1 MNFLIIE
8 NNIGGFIMDTNFF
21 VNNRMRF
28 SERMKDCSSAVFFS
42 GRAPRESADQL
53 YDFSVN
59 RNFFY
64 LTGIDREDMILL
76 IEKINGKITETLYI
90 PPVDEHF
97 EKWFGI
103 LMRKDEATQVSGI
116 KSIQN
121 KNEFMDQFAKK
132 LSSSDRP
139 DNVYVFSYITGADES
154 YDHDRK
160 LAHWMKNQ
168 FPAIN
173 IKNSLDLMIELRSSK
188 TEDEVN
194 EIKTAIGYT
203 KEALEFVMKNLKPG
217 KFEYQVKADFEYQLQ
232 LRGSRPS
239 FKTIGASG
247 EKAVILHYVD
257 LKQKIKDG
265 SLILLD
271 LGALSNNYA
280 SDITRTYP
288 ANGKFS
294 QRQKDIYN
302 IVLEAQDVTIDAMHV
317 GASEIAVNDA
327 VKKHFA
333 KGLKALNII
342 REDADVDKYYYH
354 SIGHPLGLDVH
365 DLRRRDKTMQENN
378 VYTVEPGLYIKEEG
392 IGIRIE
398 DDVWVTKKG
407 IINLSSD
414 IIKTVNDIE
423 NFMK

>member
-1 MNFLIIE
+1 MNK
-8 NNIGGFIMDTNFF
+8 NFF
-21 VNNRMRF
+21 VNNRVKFAEKMEDY
-28 SERMKDCSSAVFFS
+28 STAVFFS
-42 GRAPRESADQL
+42 GKAPRQSADQTF
-53 YDFSVN
+53 DFVVD
-59 RNFFY
+59 RNFYY

-76 IEKINGKITETLYI
+76 INKIGGKVTESLYI
-90 PPVDEHF
+90 PPVDEYF

-103 LMRKDEATQVSGI
+103 LMRKEEAAEASGI
-116 KSIQN
+116 ESIQN
-121 KNEFMDQFAKK
+121 KQEFMEQFAKK
-132 LSSSDRP
+132 LSSTDRP
-139 DNVYVFSYITGADES
+139 DSVYIFSYITDKDES
-154 YDHDRK
+154 YDQYRK
-160 LAHWMKNQ
+160 LAHWMRNQ
-168 FPAIN
+168 YPAIN
-173 IKNSLDLMIELRSSK
+173 IKSSLDIMVELRSSK
-188 TEDEVN
+188 HEEEVK

-217 KFEYQVKADFEYQLQ
+217 KYEYQVRADFEYQLM
-232 LRGSRPS
+232 LRGSKPS

-247 EKAVILHYVD
+247 ENAVILHYID
-257 LKQKIKDG
+257 LKQKIQDG
-265 SLILLD
+265 NLILLD

-288 ANGKFS
+288 ANGKFT

-317 GASEIAVNDA
+317 GASETAVNDA

-342 REDADVDKYYYH
+342 KDDVDVDKYYYH
-354 SIGHPLGLDVH
+354 GVGHPLGLDVH

-398 DDVWVTKKG
+398 DNVWVTKNG
-407 IINLSSD
+407 IINLSPD
-414 IIKTVNDIE
+414 VIKTVNDIE

>member
-1 MNFLIIE
+1 
-8 NNIGGFIMDTNFF
+8 MDTNFF

>member
-1 MNFLIIE
+1 MNKQFFE
-8 NNIGGFIMDTNFF
+8 NNRKNFAEK
-21 VNNRMRF
+21 MEDY
-28 SERMKDCSSAVFFS
+28 STAVFFS
-42 GRAPRESADQL
+42 GKAPRESADQT
-53 YDFSVN
+53 YEFSVE
-59 RNFFY
+59 RNFYY
-64 LTGIDREDMILL
+64 LTGIDREDMVLL
-76 IEKINGKITETLYI
+76 INKIAGNVTETLYI
-90 PPVDEHF
+90 PPVDDYF

-103 LMRKDEATQVSGI
+103 LMRKEEAQETSGI
-116 KSIQN
+116 ESIQDRP
-121 KNEFMDQFAKK
+121 EFMTQFAKK
-132 LSSSDRP
+132 LSSSERP
-139 DNVYVFSYITGADES
+139 DSVYIFSYITDKNEPYDEYRS
-154 YDHDRK
+154 
-160 LAHWMKNQ
+160 LAHWIRNQ
-168 FPAIN
+168 YPAIN
-173 IKNSLDLMIELRSSK
+173 IKSSLDIMIDLRSSK
-188 TEDEVN
+188 TEEEVN

-217 KFEYQVKADFEYQLQ
+217 RFEYQVRADFEYQLM
-232 LRGSRPS
+232 LRNSKPS

-247 EKAVILHYVD
+247 DKGVILHYID
-257 LKQKIKDG
+257 LQQKLEDG
-265 SLILLD
+265 NMILLD

-288 ANGKFS
+288 ANGKFT

-302 IVLEAQDVTIDAMHV
+302 IVLEAQDVTVDAMHV
-317 GASEIAVNDA
+317 GASETDVNNA

-342 REDADVDKYYYH
+342 KDDADVDKYYYH
-354 SIGHPLGLDVH
+354 GVGHPLGLDVH

-398 DDVWVTKKG
+398 DDFWVTKNG
-407 IINLSSD
+407 IINLSPD

>member
-1 MNFLIIE
+1 MNKQF
-8 NNIGGFIMDTNFF
+8 FI
-21 VNNRMRF
+21 NNRKKF
-28 SERMKDCSSAVFFS
+28 AERMEDYSTAVFFS
-42 GRAPRESADQL
+42 GKAPRESADQS
-53 YDFSVN
+53 YDFSVD
-59 RNFFY
+59 RNFYY
-64 LTGIDREDMILL
+64 LTGIDREDMVLL
-76 IEKINGKITETLYI
+76 INKIGGTVTESLYI
-90 PPVDEHF
+90 PPVDDYF
-97 EKWFGI
+97 EKWYGI
-103 LMRKDEATQVSGI
+103 LMRKEEAIETSGI
-116 KSIQN
+116 ESIQN
-121 KNEFMDQFAKK
+121 RPDFMTQFAKK
-132 LSSSDRP
+132 LSSSERP
-139 DNVYVFSYITGADES
+139 DSVYIFSYITDVDES
-154 YDHDRK
+154 YDQYRH
-160 LAHWMKNQ
+160 LAHWIRNQ
-168 FPAIN
+168 YPAIS
-173 IKNSLDLMIELRSSK
+173 IRSSLDIMIDLRSSK
-188 TEDEVN
+188 TEEEVN
-194 EIKTAIGYT
+194 EIKTAIVYT

-217 KFEYQVKADFEYQLQ
+217 KFEYQVRADFEYQLM
-232 LRGSRPS
+232 LRNSKPS

-247 EKAVILHYVD
+247 EKAVILHYID
-257 LKQKIKDG
+257 LQQKIEDG

-288 ANGKFS
+288 ANGKFT

-317 GASEIAVNDA
+317 GASETDVNNA

-342 REDADVDKYYYH
+342 KDDADVDKYYYH
-354 SIGHPLGLDVH
+354 GVGHPLGLDVH

-398 DDVWVTKKG
+398 DDVWVTKNG
-407 IINLSSD
+407 IINLSRD